1 MLIASIY
8 DFDFAVND
16 WIANHLTA
24 DWLDPV
30 MRFITTLG
38 DAGIFWILLA
48 VILLCFKKTRRMGAA
63 MAISLI
69 ISTLITNLTLKP
81 LINRPRPYELRTIE
95 GLDTSLLPGDA
106 SFPSGHTTVSFS
118 GAFALFWQNKKAG
131 APALALATLI
141 AFSRLYFYLHHPTDI
156 LGGILVGL
164 AASLLS
170 RLILPYAE
178 RGANELLTTYRQVKA
193 LKKQNTKSN
202 KK

>member
-1 MLIASIY
+1 MIVASIY
-8 DFDFAVND
+8 DFDFAIND
-16 WIANHLTA
+16 WIASHLTA
-24 DWLDPV
+24 DWLTPI
-30 MRFITTLG
+30 MRFITSLG
-38 DAGIFWILLA
+38 DGGIFWILLA
-48 VILLCFKKTRRMGAA
+48 VVFLCFKKTRRFGAA

-69 ISTLITNLTLKP
+69 ISTIITNLTLKP

-95 GLDTSLLPGDA
+95 GLDTSLRPGDA

-131 APALALATLI
+131 APTLALATLI

-178 RGANELLTTYRQVKA
+178 KGANELITTYRQVKA
-193 LKKQNTKSN
+193 LDKEKTDKKSK
-202 KK
+202 

>member
-1 MLIASIY
+1 MIMSSIY

-16 WIANHLTA
+16 WIAAHLTA
-24 DWLDPV
+24 DWLDPM
-30 MRFITTLG
+30 MRVITSLG
-38 DAGIFWILLA
+38 DGGVFWILLA
-48 VILLCFKKTRRMGAA
+48 LIFLCFKKTRRMGAA

-69 ISTLITNLTLKP
+69 ISTLITNVTLKP

-131 APALALATLI
+131 VPALALATLI

-164 AASLLS
+164 VASLLS

-178 RGANELLTTYRQVKA
+178 KGAKELIATYRQVKA
-193 LKKQNTKSN
+193 LKQQTNDKNTK
-202 KK
+202 

>member
-1 MLIASIY
+1 MLLASIY

-16 WIANHLTA
+16 WIATHLTKDA
-24 DWLDPV
+24 LDPV
-30 MRFITTLG
+30 MRFITSLG
-38 DAGIFWILLA
+38 DGGIFWILLA
-48 VILLCFKKTRRMGAA
+48 VIFLCFKKTRRFGAA

-69 ISTLITNLTLKP
+69 ISTVITNLTLKP
-81 LINRPRPYELRTIE
+81 LIDRPRPYELKTIE

-178 RGANELLTTYRQVKA
+178 KGANELITTYRQVKA
-193 LKKQNTKSN
+193 LKEEPSDKNQK
-202 KK
+202 

>member
-1 MLIASIY
+1 MIASIY
-8 DFDFAVND
+8 DFDFAIND
-16 WIANHLTA
+16 WIASHLTA

-38 DAGIFWILLA
+38 DGGIFWILLA
-48 VILLCFKKTRRMGAA
+48 LIFLCFKKTRRFGAA

-69 ISTLITNLTLKP
+69 ISTVITNLTLKP
-81 LINRPRPYELRTIE
+81 LIDRPRPYELRTIE
-95 GLDTSLLPGDA
+95 GLDPSLLPGDA

-131 APALALATLI
+131 APALSLASLI

-156 LGGILVGL
+156 LGGIAVGL

-178 RGANELLTTYRQVKA
+178 KGANELITTYREVKA
-193 LKKQNTKSN
+193 LKQENTD
-202 KK
+202 KKPK

>member
-1 MLIASIY
+1 MIAASIY

-16 WIANHLTA
+16 WIASHLTTE
-24 DWLDPV
+24 WLDPV
-30 MRFITTLG
+30 MRFITSLG
-38 DAGIFWILLA
+38 DGGFFWILLA
-48 VILLCFKKTRRMGAA
+48 LIFLCFKKTRRFGAA

-69 ISTLITNLTLKP
+69 ISTIITNLTLKP
-81 LINRPRPYELRTIE
+81 LIDRPRPYELRTIE

-131 APALALATLI
+131 TPALVLAALI

-178 RGANELLTTYRQVKA
+178 KGANELITTYREVKA
-193 LKKQNTKSN
+193 LKKDNSDQNTK
-202 KK
+202 

>member
-1 MLIASIY
+1 MIVASIY
-8 DFDFAVND
+8 DFDFAIND
-16 WIANHLTA
+16 WIASHLTA
-24 DWLDPV
+24 DWLTPV
-30 MRFITTLG
+30 MRFITSLG
-38 DAGIFWILLA
+38 DGGIFWILLA
-48 VILLCFKKTRRMGAA
+48 LAFLCFKKTRRFGAA

-69 ISTLITNLTLKP
+69 ISTIITNLTLKP

-131 APALALATLI
+131 APALALAALI

-178 RGANELLTTYRQVKA
+178 KGANELITTYRQVKA
-193 LKKQNTKSN
+193 LDKEKTDKKSK
-202 KK
+202 

>member
-1 MLIASIY
+1 MIISSIY

-16 WIANHLTA
+16 WIAAHLTA
-24 DWLDPV
+24 DWLDPI
-30 MRFITTLG
+30 MRVITSLG
-38 DAGIFWILLA
+38 DGGVFWILLA
-48 VILLCFKKTRRMGAA
+48 LIFLCFKKTRRMGAA

-69 ISTLITNLTLKP
+69 ISTLITNVTLKP

-164 AASLLS
+164 VASILS

-178 RGANELLTTYRQVKA
+178 KGANELITTYRQVKA
-193 LKKQNTKSN
+193 LKQQTNDKNTK
-202 KK
+202 

>member
-1 MLIASIY
+1 MIVASIY
-8 DFDFAVND
+8 DFDFAIND
-16 WIANHLTA
+16 WIASHLTA
-24 DWLDPV
+24 DWLTPI
-30 MRFITTLG
+30 MRFITSLG
-38 DAGIFWILLA
+38 DGGIFWILLA
-48 VILLCFKKTRRMGAA
+48 VVFLCFKKTRRFGAA

-69 ISTLITNLTLKP
+69 ISTIITNLTLKP

-178 RGANELLTTYRQVKA
+178 KGANELITTYRQVKA
-193 LKKQNTKSN
+193 LDKEKTDKKLK
-202 KK
+202 

>member
-1 MLIASIY
+1 MNLIHTIY
-8 DFDFAVND
+8 KVDFAIND
-16 WIANHLTA
+16 RIAEHLTA
-24 DWLDPV
+24 SFLDPV
-30 MRFITTLG
+30 MKAITHLA

-48 VILLCFKKTRRMGAA
+48 VIFLCFKKTRRFGVA

-69 ISTLITNLTLKP
+69 ISTLLTNLTLKP

-95 GLDTSLLPGDA
+95 GLDASLLPSDA

-118 GAFALFWQNKKAG
+118 GALSLFWQNKKAG

-141 AFSRLYFYLHHPTDI
+141 AFSRLYFYLHFPSDI

-170 RLILPYAE
+170 RLLVPYAYK
-178 RGANELLTTYRQVKA
+178 GANELATTYKQLKA
-193 LKKQNTKSN
+193 QKNEKN

>member
-1 MLIASIY
+1 MIIASIY

-16 WIANHLTA
+16 WIASHVTA

-30 MRFITTLG
+30 MRVITSLG
-38 DAGIFWILLA
+38 DGGIFWILLA
-48 VILLCFKKTRRMGAA
+48 LVFLCFKKTRRFGAA

-69 ISTLITNLTLKP
+69 ISTVITNLTLKP
-81 LINRPRPYELRTIE
+81 LINRPRPYELRSIE

-118 GAFALFWQNKKAG
+118 GAFALFWQNKKLG

-156 LGGILVGL
+156 LGGILVAL

-170 RLILPYAE
+170 RMILPYAE
-178 RGANELLTTYRQVKA
+178 KGANELITTYRQVRA
-193 LKKQNTKSN
+193 LKKESTDKKTK
-202 KK
+202 

>member
-1 MLIASIY
+1 MIISSIY

-16 WIANHLTA
+16 WIAAHLTA
-24 DWLDPV
+24 DWLDPI
-30 MRFITTLG
+30 MRVITSLG
-38 DAGIFWILLA
+38 DGGVFWILLA
-48 VILLCFKKTRRMGAA
+48 LIFLCFKKTRRMGAA

-69 ISTLITNLTLKP
+69 ISTLITNVTLKP

-106 SFPSGHTTVSFS
+106 SFPSGHSTVSFS

-131 APALALATLI
+131 APALALAALI

-164 AASLLS
+164 VASILS
-170 RLILPYAE
+170 RPILPYAE
-178 RGANELLTTYRQVKA
+178 KGANELITTYRQVKA
-193 LKKQNTKSN
+193 LKQQTNDKNTK
-202 KK
+202 